1 MLGTNVWRR
10 VLGVDRAT
18 VIEGV
23 EVGDAANAV
32 VAHLRPR
39 RASKRRCGRCGVPAT
54 GYDQGEGRRWWRV
67 LDLGTVKCFLESDA
81 SRVAR
86 PGHGPTG
93 AQVPWARHGAGH
105 SRDFDDQAAWRS
117 RTRPSR
123 RCPSSCAS
131 PGARSDRSSPGSWP
145 MAAPSTTPSR
155 VSGGSASTRS
165 AYKKGHRYLLI
176 AVDHDTSQ
184 LRVGGRRARQED
196 PARLLRP
203 PRRGTVRQ
211 DPPGRR
217 RCGRVDRG
225 GGPRPGE
232 ERRALHRWVPRG
244 LLGHRR
250 ARRGP
255 PRGVERGP
263 PRRDDG
269 ARRGAMRG
277 RALVS

>member
-105 SRDFDDQAAWRS
+105 SRDFDDQAAWLVTHTAKSTVSELMRIAW
-117 RTRPSR
+117 RTVGSII
-123 RCPSSCAS
+123 
-131 PGARSDRSSPGSWP
+131 ARVVAD
-145 MAAPSTTPSR
+145 
-155 VSGGSASTRS
+155 
-165 AYKKGHRYLLI
+165 
-176 AVDHDTSQ
+176 
-184 LRVGGRRARQED
+184 
-196 PARLLRP
+196 
-203 PRRGTVRQ
+203 
-211 DPPGRR
+211 
-217 RCGRVDRG
+217 
-225 GGPRPGE
+225 
-232 ERRALHRWVPRG
+232 
-244 LLGHRR
+244 
-250 ARRGP
+250 
-255 PRGVERGP
+255 
-263 PRRDDG
+263 
-269 ARRGAMRG
+269 G
-277 RALVS
+277 RA